1 MTLAAASIVF
11 GPAGPVLRPG
21 PMLPVEAMLLGKPMA
36 EAAEMLPRLF
46 NLCRVAQGMAA
57 LLSLGLPAAGDLRA
71 EVIRDHLMKLCLLLP
86 RALGAA
92 PLPLPADPACLPGSR
107 GLPAD
112 GNPAGWDSPLAP
124 LATRIAAAFAPGEA
138 CSDALPPPPRP
149 LAEGAFEN
157 SAAGRQAGHPALK
170 AIEAAHGRGPLW
182 RFFGLVADLDA
193 ALQGRLPAPTVA
205 NGIACVPAARG
216 AYGLRIAQAGGI
228 VTGLHRRTP
237 TDHLLAP
244 GGALIGALAALPL
257 AKRALAPLV
266 VALHDPCIP
275 VTIDEVQHA

>member
-1 MTLAAASIVF
+1 MTPAAASIVF

-21 PMLPVEAMLLGKPMA
+21 PQLPVEAMLLGKPVA
-36 EAAEMLPRLF
+36 EAAGMLPRLF

-57 LLSLGLPAAGDLRA
+57 FLSLGLPAAGDLRA
-71 EVIRDHLMKLCLLLP
+71 EVIRDHLVKLCVLLP
-86 RALGAA
+86 RALGMA
-92 PLPLPADPACLPGSR
+92 PLPLPADPASLLGRR

-112 GNPAGWDSPLAP
+112 GDPAGWDSPLAP
-124 LATRIAAAFAPGEA
+124 LAGRIAASFAPGEA
-138 CSDALPPPPRP
+138 RSAALPPPPSP

-157 SAAGRQAGHPALK
+157 SAAGRQAGQPGLK
-170 AIEAAHGRGPLW
+170 AIEAVCGRGPLW
-182 RFFGLVADLDA
+182 RFFGLVADLEA
-193 ALQGRLPAPTVA
+193 AIQGRLPAPTVA
-205 NGIACVPAARG
+205 DGIARVPAARG

-244 GGALIGALAALPL
+244 GGALIGALAALPA

-275 VTIDEVQHA
+275 VTIGEAQDA